1 MILEIASVQL
11 PDGRTILVSG
21 SMDHGYDEDI
31 ELWDAVTGHPRRLSD
46 GHRWILAVTFV
57 QLPDGRTILAS
68 ASGDGPIHL
77 WDAVTAEHLSILTGH
92 DDRVLRV
99 ASAQLSD
106 GRIIL
111 AGASESYEQKP
122 SRATIHMWDPV
133 TGEHLSTVT
142 DSRRLARTMT
152 LTGLADGRA
161 LLSTGGGYVDRDSHK
176 TRGVIHLWD
185 IAAEESL
192 DVPIDHDSWV
202 WATALTQLSDGCT
215 ILATGASEYDS
226 KGNRRYGVIHL
237 WNALTGRHLNKLVGH
252 NGVINSLEFT
262 QLPDGHTILASCG
275 GDEFEG
281 GDGEVHVWD
290 PITGQQVYTFTDER
304 HMSQTISFGRLP
316 DGRAVLAIGGGN
328 TVRVWDL
335 SETSMPRRRIPKIQ
349 RDSPPNIAPSLICT
363 HRFSAQVA
371 ALAWSQETST
381 LAAGLA
387 NGSVVLS
394 RLDGASLREQAT
406 LLMMPEGNATL
417 YPDGSYRLTGDPDGR
432 FWWSAGLC
440 RFEPGE
446 LDGRAG
452 IRRLD

>member
-1 MILEIASVQL
+1 
-11 PDGRTILVSG
+11 
-21 SMDHGYDEDI
+21 
-31 ELWDAVTGHPRRLSD
+31 
-46 GHRWILAVTFV
+46 V